1 MQKIVLVLL
10 LTLPTAPALADQIA
24 EGKAVFDE
32 KCLPCHNSAGTG
44 TIMLGKRLGQENA
57 LLSERSNLN
66 TAYIKTVLR
75 YGIGS
80 MPWYR
85 RTEITDTE
93 ADAIAAY
100 LTRNNQNNP

>member
-1 MQKIVLVLL
+1 MQRVLIVLL
-10 LTLPTAPALADQIA
+10 LILPTDLALANQVA

-44 TIMLGKRLGQENA
+44 TIMLGKRLGEENA
-57 LLSERSNLN
+57 LLSERRNLN
-66 TAYIKTVLR
+66 AAYIKTVLR
-75 YGIGS
+75 YGMGS

-85 RTEITDTE
+85 RTEISDAE

-100 LTRNNQNNP
+100 LTRKNNNP